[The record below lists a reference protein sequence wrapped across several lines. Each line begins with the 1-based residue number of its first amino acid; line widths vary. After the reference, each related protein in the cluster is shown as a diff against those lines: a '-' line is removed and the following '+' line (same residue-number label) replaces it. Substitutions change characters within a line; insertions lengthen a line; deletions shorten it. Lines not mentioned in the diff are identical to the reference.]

1 LRAQQR
7 VNYVRNLLDQIG
19 LEGERVRMVNL
30 SAAMGARFAEI
41 TTEMVEKIRALGQ
54 NPLGQ
59 GIRESGIGESG
70 NQGEIPCQNSLI
82 PDSQIP

>member
-7 VNYVRNLLDQIG
+7 VNYVRNLLEQIG
-19 LEGERVRMVNL
+19 LEGERVQMVNL
-30 SAAMGARFAEI
+30 SAAMGAGFAEI

-59 GIRESGIGESG
+59 GIRESGIRESG
-70 NQGEIPCQNSLI
+70 NGKTDFLTS
-82 PDSQIP
+82 

>member
-7 VNYVRNLLDQIG
+7 VNYVCNLLEQIG

-59 GIRESGIGESG
+59 GIRESGIRESG
-70 NQGEIPCQNSLI
+70 NGKTDFLTS
-82 PDSQIP
+82 

>member
-19 LEGERVRMVNL
+19 LEGERVQMVNL

-59 GIRESGIGESG
+59 GIRDRGLRGSG
-70 NQGEIPCQNSLI
+70 NGKTDSLI
-82 PDSQIP
+82 P

>member
-1 LRAQQR
+1 MRAQQR

-19 LEGERVRMVNL
+19 LEGERVRMINL
-30 SAAMGARFAEI
+30 SAAMGARFAEM

-59 GIRESGIGESG
+59 GIRDQGIGESG
-70 NQGEIPCQNSLI
+70 TREFW
-82 PDSQIP
+82 